1 MTWYGMHMYS
11 ERTQVLLTPEQLA
24 RLKRLAAR
32 EGKSVG
38 AVIRE
43 AVDAFVGAE
52 PDKRRR
58 ALEALFAMELPV
70 DDWEVMKAE
79 IERYPIP
86 GPVTAFVDTAVL
98 MYAVGADHPL
108 REPCR
113 RVLAGVESGEIDAE
127 ISVEVVQE
135 LVHRYLAIGRRDAG
149 PWTWRRGRWTSL
161 RLSCR

>member
-1 MTWYGMHMYS
+1 MHMYS
-11 ERTQVLLTPEQLA
+11 ERTQVLLSPEQLA

-58 ALEALFAMELPV
+58 ALEALFAMEAPV

-79 IERYPIP
+79 IERGRYPDLYP
-86 GPVTAFVDTAVL
+86 
-98 MYAVGADHPL
+98 
-108 REPCR
+108 EP
-113 RVLAGVESGEIDAE
+113 ES
-127 ISVEVVQE
+127 
-135 LVHRYLAIGRRDAG
+135 
-149 PWTWRRGRWTSL
+149 
-161 RLSCR
+161 